1 MLLATNGEPS
11 AFVSLSMFEQE
22 VERTKKRL
30 RQLIAAQQTYVPL
43 QAILAE
49 PTIHSA
55 YRAFFRAE
63 VQWWVY
69 EEQAI
74 RAGNPRFD
82 ASIGDVQQLSRRL
95 DELNAQHARFDQEEL
110 AATIDAAVKT
120 RLNMLARPRTTLKWF
135 VFRGE
140 PTRTVREILLR
151 LDYLVDHA
159 YIADGVRA
167 WLRSRGAETSP
178 FELVSVVEFERIV
191 EKVDNDAILELSQGQ
206 FVSLLDGLFEFFAD
220 ANPDLPPECVPTE
233 SVIIFLDDKGAV
245 PLSQALERLL
255 YRESLTHVT
264 RSRILD
270 VIDVVLASFE
280 DPDAKG
286 IATTTLGPIEAGTP
300 QVEEEPSS
308 VDVETSTSG
317 VVNEPKPVVEE
328 GVTSVDDKAPTHD
341 VEVLPPPAEA
351 PASDLG
357 GFSNPAEEPRE
368 IAPEGNPEPLI
379 IQSEQGASEGV
390 GVDSAE
396 DDGSTQRVARL
407 RVVMDE
413 RTLDKV
419 IRKIFVRDKA
429 LYEQTV
435 RKVLRAGTWKEAVG
449 ALDRFYA
456 ENEIEANSAVAME
469 LSLAIR
475 QSYRH

>member
-43 QAILAE
+43 QTILAE
-49 PTIHSA
+49 STIHDA

-82 ASIGDVQQLSRRL
+82 ASLGDVQQLSRRL
-95 DELNAQHARFDQEEL
+95 DELNALHARFDQEEL
-110 AATIDAAVKT
+110 TATVDAAVKT

-140 PTRTVREILLR
+140 PTRTVREIMLR
-151 LDYLVDHA
+151 LDYLADHP

-167 WLRSRGAETSP
+167 WLRSRGAEASP

-233 SVIIFLDDKGAV
+233 AVIIFLDDKGAV

-280 DPDAKG
+280 DPQSKSLP
-286 IATTTLGPIEAGTP
+286 ATTLSPDEADMRDVGD
-300 QVEEEPSS
+300 EPPS
-308 VDVETSTSG
+308 VVDETSTSG
-317 VVNEPKPVVEE
+317 VVNEPKPDVEE
-328 GVTSVDDKAPTHD
+328 GATSVVDTVPASE

-351 PASDLG
+351 PAPDPG
-357 GFSNPAEEPRE
+357 GLSNLAEEPRKV
-368 IAPEGNPEPLI
+368 APEGNPEPLI
-379 IQSEQGASEGV
+379 AQSEQGASADVVVAGE
-390 GVDSAE
+390 E
-396 DDGSTQRVARL
+396 HDGIGLRVARL
-407 RVVMDE
+407 REVMDE

-435 RKVLRAGTWKEAVG
+435 REVLRAGTWKEAVG

-456 ENEIEANSAVAME
+456 ENDIEANSAVAME